1 MFKRFNQKITE
12 NFEGDG
18 YYLVELQFD
27 KENTFINFGVAS
39 DNNLIVFLKAAL
51 P

>member
-1 MFKRFNQKITE
+1 MFKRFNQKIKE
-12 NFEGDG
+12 NFEGNS

-39 DNNLIVFLKAAL
+39 DNNLTVFLKAAL

>member
-12 NFEGDG
+12 HFEGDG

-27 KENTFINFGVAS
+27 KEITFINFGVAS

-51 P
+51 S

>member
-1 MFKRFNQKITE
+1 MFKCFNQKISE

-18 YYLVELQFD
+18 YYLAELQFD
-27 KENTFINFGVAS
+27 KENTFISFGVAS
-39 DNNLIVFLKAAL
+39 DNNLIVLLKAAL